1 MLPINK
7 TFKPLQHNER
17 TILEHNHLHIYN
29 VKMEDAGMYRCQ
41 IGDSNSLVV
50 LEVVD
55 TDEKYS
61 VVSVDSKVKESKVK
75 DEKFGV

>member
-1 MLPINK
+1 
-7 TFKPLQHNER
+7 
-17 TILEHNHLHIYN
+17 
-29 VKMEDAGMYRCQ
+29 MEDAGMYRCQ